1 MANRFLNKV
10 LNKILIIKGGV
21 DVKRMH
27 KLAKDSKA
35 ANEKTLFEILN
46 TNKDCEYGK
55 KYDFANIHSVEDFQK
70 KVPVCGFNTFDPYVD
85 RIYND
90 NEQNVITSSKVVGF
104 SSTSGS
110 IGKPKMI
117 PITDVQVSVY
127 TKYTV
132 PRMMYLAD
140 QYWFE
145 KSGKHIS
152 GGFGIP
158 ILESFPG
165 ESPHGLPATNIVDIP
180 AKKIGF
186 IYPLFLNLPLGHLF
200 ELEKVESEYVETRFG
215 LENKDAMF
223 IFSVF
228 TSSITGFIE
237 YIKNN
242 WEMLC
247 DDIEKGIVNDK
258 VFMAE
263 DTRKEIAAKMKPNP
277 ERAAELRKEFKKG
290 FDESIFARIW
300 PNMKFIN
307 AIGTSPTY
315 YPYTK
320 EIMKYSKGIPIDYS
334 IYGASEGLIAAAYKT
349 DDIGLMMLLDSCF
362 YEFVEQSE
370 DGEDN
375 SKFLTVDQLEKGKEY
390 EIIIT
395 TRAGLYRY
403 RFGDVIKVLD
413 FVDTCPVINFS
424 YRKGQL
430 VNVTSEK
437 TSLEQMVAVLE
448 RFEQKTNTHIDY
460 WAITTSKSGPEG
472 SYIVLLESKDETDFT
487 PYSKEMDDC
496 ICEVNTRYA
505 SFRPLGLVGPAIVKN
520 QKPGT
525 FEEWKAYKVSKGASQ
540 EQVKP
545 VTVLDTEEKREF
557 FMSRIKE

>member
-1 MANRFLNKV
+1 MIRHILNKTLNKV
-10 LNKILIIKGGV
+10 LIIKGRI
-21 DVKRMH
+21 DVNRMF
-27 KLAKDSKA
+27 KLAKDAKSS
-35 ANEKTLFEILN
+35 NEKTLFDILQ

-55 KYDFANIHSVEDFQK
+55 KYDFANIHTVEDFQK
-70 KVPVCGFNTFDPYVD
+70 TVPVCEFNTFDPYID
-85 RIYND
+85 RIFNN

-140 QYWFE
+140 KYWFE
-145 KSGKHIS
+145 KNGVHIT

-165 ESPHGLPATNIVDIP
+165 VSPHGLPATNIVDIP

-215 LENKDAMF
+215 LENKDALF

-228 TSSITGFIE
+228 TSSVVGFIE
-237 YIKNN
+237 YLKNN
-242 WEMLC
+242 WQMLC
-247 DDIEKGIVNDK
+247 DDIEKGIVTDK
-258 VFMAE
+258 VFMADE
-263 DTRKEIAAKMKPNP
+263 TRAQLAKKLKPNP
-277 ERAAELRKEFKKG
+277 ERANELRKEFEKG
-290 FDESIFARIW
+290 FDETLLSRIW

-320 EIMKYSKGIPIDYS
+320 EVKKYAEGIPMDYS

-349 DDIGLMMLLDSCF
+349 DDIGLMLLLDSCF
-362 YEFVEQSE
+362 YEFIEQTE
-370 DGEDN
+370 QGEDN
-375 SKFLTVDQLEKGKEY
+375 SRILTVDQLEKGKEY

-430 VNVTSEK
+430 VNVVSEK
-437 TSLEQMVAVLE
+437 TTLEQMVAVLE
-448 RFEQKTNTHIDY
+448 RFEKRTNTHIDY

-472 SYIVLLESKDETDFT
+472 SYIVLLENKDGTDFT
-487 PYSKEMDDC
+487 PYSQEMEDC
-496 ICEVNTRYA
+496 LCEVNTRYA
-505 SFRPLGLVGPAIVKN
+505 SFRPLGLIGPAIIKN
-520 QKPGT
+520 QKTGT
-525 FEEWKAYKVSKGASQ
+525 FAEWKEYKVSKGASQ

-545 VTVLDTEEKREF
+545 VTILDTEEKREF
-557 FMSRIKE
+557 FLSRIVE